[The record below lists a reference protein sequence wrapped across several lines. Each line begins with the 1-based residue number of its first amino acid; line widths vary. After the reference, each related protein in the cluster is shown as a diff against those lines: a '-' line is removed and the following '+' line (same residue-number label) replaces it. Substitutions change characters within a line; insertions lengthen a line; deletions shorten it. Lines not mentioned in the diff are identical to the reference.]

1 MVGRY
6 WKAIIAFL
14 TPLVALLVAVANSP
28 EVQAAAPG
36 AAAWLLAVALPVV
49 TGLLT
54 LLKRNQQNIADIDR
68 ALESGDVTLRELKE
82 LVIRADDKRVPNV
95 P

>member
-14 TPLVALLVAVANSP
+14 TPLVALLLAVANSP
-28 EVQAAAPG
+28 EVQAAVPG
-36 AAAWLLAVALPVV
+36 ATAWLIAVGIP
-49 TGLLT
+49 LLT
-54 LLKRNQQNIADIDR
+54 GVLTVLKRNQQNIEDIDR
-68 ALESGDVTLRELKE
+68 ALRSGDVTLRELKE
-82 LVIRADDKRVPNV
+82 LVIRADDKRAPNI

>member
-14 TPLVALLVAVANSP
+14 APLVVLLTTVASSP

-36 AAAWLLAVALPVV
+36 AAAWLIAVGVPVL
-49 TGLLT
+49 TGVLT
-54 LLKRNQQNIADIDR
+54 VLKRNQQNIEDIDR
-68 ALESGDVTLRELKE
+68 ALRSGDVTLRELKE
-82 LVIRADDKRVPNV
+82 LVIRADDKNVPNV